1 MSIVRTDT
9 CTIKGMTANLCAEA
23 LRETIIRME
32 LAAKAG
38 DVALLRSLLPELEE
52 QVGRVAVEI
61 RKSSG

>member
-1 MSIVRTDT
+1 
-9 CTIKGMTANLCAEA
+9 MTANLCAEA